1 MTVAGGVAVS
11 QALPLL
17 VLTGEG
23 AEGAL
28 TLPAFPPCRGHGGSR
43 MEAWQHLW
51 RGGHPGAGSV

>member
-1 MTVAGGVAVS
+1 MAGRVAVS

-23 AEGAL
+23 EEAAL
-28 TLPAFPPCRGHGGSR
+28 TLPAPPPCRGHGGSR

-51 RGGHPGAGSV
+51 RGGPPGAGSV